1 MNNRTINR
9 PHSQTDA
16 RRRPSGASIYRPS
29 TRPELIA
36 DGVIAGYI
44 HDISARHVSS
54 SQPTAT
60 TRGLA
65 PCRERRRGS
74 D

>member
-1 MNNRTINR
+1 MNNRTLNR
-9 PHSQTDA
+9 TNSQTDA

-29 TRPELIA
+29 TRPGLIA

-54 SQPTAT
+54 SPPTARS
-60 TRGLA
+60 RGLA
-65 PCRERRRGS
+65 PCRERRLSS

>member
-1 MNNRTINR
+1 MNNRTLNR
-9 PHSQTDA
+9 SNSQTEA
-16 RRRPSGASIYRPS
+16 RRPLSGASIYRRS
-29 TRPELIA
+29 TRPGLIA

-60 TRGLA
+60 SRGLA